1 MPSIQRRV
9 ERIHINNK
17 AQQVQPIIVNMMLSS
32 LSPSSAAAT
41 HQHHHQQHQ
50 PALSLPLR
58 HAIGATVTPGDRLGL
73 VAAKKITLV
82 PGSGTYT
89 RQGHLYASLL
99 GTVCAT
105 STAAAAAVAI
115 AAHDQEVCSQERWI
129 ISIQPHHHSTTTNAS
144 NLCPKV
150 NMIILGRISRV
161 ILPTHAMVD
170 IVAIVPENTKNNA
183 DDDQHNNALTSSS
196 LPAPFIIPLTE
207 PFSGIL
213 RQQDLRPKS
222 SLEIRID
229 ECYHPGDV
237 ILARI
242 HANGAERDFILTT
255 AESEL
260 GVIQA
265 ICERSGMPMNPISW
279 KEMQCPVSLVKE
291 GRKVAKPRRS

>member
-1 MPSIQRRV
+1 MAKVSFRQKVLEAR
-9 ERIHINNK
+9 E
-17 AQQVQPIIVNMMLSS
+17 Q
-32 LSPSSAAAT
+32 
-41 HQHHHQQHQ
+41 
-50 PALSLPLR
+50 
-58 HAIGATVTPGDRLGL
+58 AI
-73 VAAKKITLV
+73 VAAV
-82 PGSGTYT
+82 N
-89 RQGHLYASLL
+89 RLL
-99 GTVCAT
+99 ATKGFDAMTV
-105 STAAAAAVAI
+105 
-115 AAHDQEVCSQERWI
+115 D
-129 ISIQPHHHSTTTNAS
+129 
-144 NLCPKV
+144 
-150 NMIILGRISRV
+150 
-161 ILPTHAMVD
+161 D

-291 GRKVAKPRRS
+291 GRKVAKPRRR